1 MSCFLNKSISKITL
15 LIFGMSGAVFGTI
28 CQNVQKETD
37 GVYVCD
43 KITVSDEET
52 NIPEDAKYLKVYWG
66 EHLAIVAECSNEE
79 LNGIVRQENPP
90 SSDKCTYQRVSYYRA
105 DVEYSRVF
113 KNCDYVIPRYEYRS
127 SRNYGLLVSIIEKDG
142 NFWKVKSLENS
153 DGALSG
159 WNDEWFIHPEKC
171 KHEADKLCYDD
182 ILLSIDGKKV
192 QDSFS
197 EVYRLLMGEIGSVA
211 TVQVRRQIDGK
222 NETKEINAKRAVAW
236 EMDSLKRFYDD
247 GSVRS
252 RMIYP
257 SPTSDSSLQENWFY
271 ESGNLKAITPY
282 THKYGTNAVVVGVE
296 KGFYDSGELKYTLPY
311 TKGKREGL
319 YREFYQSGS
328 LRLEMPWKSDMRE
341 GVAKKYYENG
351 VLSWEM
357 PYKNNKLSGTEKGY
371 YPSGKMYRTNTYKDG
386 EWDGVSKVYFENG
399 KLAGSGKF
407 RKGELVGYFKC
418 TDGRV
423 GTEEI
428 DCTKCYS
435 W

>member
-113 KNCDYVIPRYEYRS
+113 KNCNYVIPRYEYRS

-142 NFWKVKSLENS
+142 NFWKVKSLEYS

-282 THKYGTNAVVVGVE
+282 THKYGTNAVEVGVE
-296 KGFYDSGELKYTLPY
+296 KGFYDSGELKYTLPLI
-311 TKGKREGL
+311 KGKRDGL
-319 YREFYQSGS
+319 GKQFYQRGS
-328 LRLEMPWKSDMRE
+328 LLFETPYKNDMRE
-341 GVAKKYYENG
+341 GIEKQYYENG
-351 VLSWEM
+351 VLNWET
-357 PYKNNKLSGTEKGY
+357 PFKYGKVSGIQKGY
-371 YPSGKMYRTNTYKDG
+371 YSSGKLYRTNTYKDG
-386 EWDGVSKVYFENG
+386 VMDGFSKVYFENG

-423 GTEEI
+423 GTEKI
-428 DCTKCYS
+428 DCTEGY
-435 W
+435 

>member
-113 KNCDYVIPRYEYRS
+113 KNCNYVIPRYEYRS

-142 NFWKVKSLENS
+142 NFWKVKSLEYS

-252 RMIYP
+252 RMIFP
-257 SPTSDSSLQENWFY
+257 SPSSDSSLQENWYDEF
-271 ESGNLKAITPY
+271 GILQTIAPY
-282 THKYGTNAVVVGVE
+282 SHKYGTKAVEDGIE
-296 KGFYDSGELKYTLPY
+296 KGFYDSGELKYTVPY
-311 TKGKREGL
+311 AKGKRNGL
-319 YREFYQSGS
+319 RKEFYQSGS
-328 LRLEMPWKSDMRE
+328 LRLETPYKNDMRE
-341 GVAKKYYENG
+341 GVAKQYYENG
-351 VLSWEM
+351 ALYWET
-357 PYKNNKLSGTEKGY
+357 PLRKDKASGIEKGY
-371 YPSGKMYRTNTYKDG
+371 YPSGKLYRTNTYKDG
-386 EWDGVSKVYFENG
+386 VWDGISKVYFENG

-423 GTEEI
+423 GTEKI
-428 DCTKCYS
+428 DCTEGY
-435 W
+435 

>member
-90 SSDKCTYQRVSYYRA
+90 SSDKCTYQKVSYYRA

-113 KNCDYVIPRYEYRS
+113 KNCYYVIPRYGYS
-127 SRNYGLLVSIIEKDG
+127 SARNYGLLASDIEKDG
-142 NFWKVKSLENS
+142 NFWKVKSLENA
-153 DGALSG
+153 DGALSE
-159 WNDEWFIHPEKC
+159 WNDKWFIHPEEC

-182 ILLSIDGKKV
+182 ILLSIDGKKA
-192 QDSFS
+192 QGTFS

-252 RMIYP
+252 RMIYT
-257 SPTSDSSLQENWFY
+257 SPTSDSSLQEYFY
-271 ESGNLKAITPY
+271 DESGNLNVIAPY
-282 THKYGTNAVVVGVE
+282 THKYGTMAVKEGIE
-296 KGFYDSGELKYTLPY
+296 KGFYDSGELEYTVPY
-311 TKGKREGL
+311 IKGKRDGL
-319 YREFYQSGS
+319 FKGFYQRGS
-328 LRLEMPWKSDMRE
+328 LSLETPYKNDMRE
-341 GVAKKYYENG
+341 GIQKQYYENG
-351 VLSWEM
+351 VLKWEI
-357 PYKNNKLSGTEKGY
+357 PLRKDKASGIEKGY
-371 YPSGKMYRTNTYKDG
+371 YPSGKLYRTNTYKDG
-386 EWDGVSKVYFENG
+386 VMDGVSKVYFENG

-423 GTEEI
+423 GTEKI
-428 DCTKCYS
+428 DCTEGYY